1 MANSRIIRP
10 TQRRAIAS
18 RRVTSKA
25 WVLLAKISL
34 SEQQIIVP
42 FPLTFKRTNTRVLV
56 GAPGVSS
63 RAFVHLFVREQEPSC
78 YDNAAVLRTNS
89 MRYLPNYFAKGSLA
103 KLFFCFPDPH
113 FKVKNHR
120 RRIVSDH
127 LLAEYAFVLQA
138 GGRLYCITDVEELHR
153 WHAAKGRTHS
163 SFRCLGSSDDD
174 GGGAALAG
182 QDPAVGAMVNTTEEG
197 AKVARA
203 GSSKYWVVFERVSD
217 EEAADAA
224 PPLFA

>member
-1 MANSRIIRP
+1 
-10 TQRRAIAS
+10 
-18 RRVTSKA
+18 
-25 WVLLAKISL
+25 
-34 SEQQIIVP
+34 
-42 FPLTFKRTNTRVLV
+42 
-56 GAPGVSS
+56 
-63 RAFVHLFVREQEPSC
+63 VREQEPSC

-113 FKVKNHR
+113 FKAKNHR

-153 WHAAKGRTHS
+153 WHAAKGRTHP

-174 GGGAALAG
+174 GGAALAG

-203 GSSKYWVVFERVSD
+203 GSKKYWVVFERVSD